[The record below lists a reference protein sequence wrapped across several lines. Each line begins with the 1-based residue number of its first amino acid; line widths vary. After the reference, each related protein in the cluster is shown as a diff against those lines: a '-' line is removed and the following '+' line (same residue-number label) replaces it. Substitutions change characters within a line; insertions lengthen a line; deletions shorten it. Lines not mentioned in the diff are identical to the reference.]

1 MRHACLVQDSL
12 DLWLACDDHTG
23 NRIFVYDG
31 RTLSMKFSFSSET
44 YQEQRLLFQSQYMH
58 IMAPFV
64 LIAARGEFALV
75 NAYYTWSESR
85 YKYVA
90 SMRFDQQVSCVAS
103 NDEYV
108 YVGLYDGNEHCIL
121 ETDMKKSFRKRA
133 FHSFNVGRHRI
144 LVLTAAQDKLST
156 SRFIYR

>member
-1 MRHACLVQDSL
+1 
-12 DLWLACDDHTG
+12 
-23 NRIFVYDG
+23 
-31 RTLSMKFSFSSET
+31 
-44 YQEQRLLFQSQYMH
+44 MH

-64 LIAARGEFALV
+64 LIAARGEFALF

-90 SMRFDQQVSCVAS
+90 SMRFDQPGSSVAS

-108 YVGLYDGNEHCIL
+108 YVGLHDGNVHCSL
-121 ETDMKKSFRKRA
+121 ETDMKKRFRKHA
-133 FHSFNVGRHRI
+133 FQSFNVGRHRI

-156 SRFIYR
+156 SRFIYI

>member
-1 MRHACLVQDSL
+1 MFDSQAAYPL
-12 DLWLACDDHTG
+12 SLWLACDDHTA

-31 RTLSMKFSFSSET
+31 RTLSTKFSFSIET
-44 YQEQRLLFQSQYMH
+44 YQEQRLLFQIQYMH

-64 LIAARGEFALV
+64 LIAARGEFALF

-90 SMRFDQQVSCVAS
+90 SMRFDQPVSCVAS

-108 YVGLYDGNEHCIL
+108 YFGLHDGNVHCIL

>member
-1 MRHACLVQDSL
+1 
-12 DLWLACDDHTG
+12 
-23 NRIFVYDG
+23 
-31 RTLSMKFSFSSET
+31 
-44 YQEQRLLFQSQYMH
+44 MH

-75 NAYYTWSESR
+75 NTYYTWSESR

-90 SMRFDQQVSCVAS
+90 SMRFDQPVSCVAS

-108 YVGLYDGNEHCIL
+108 YVGLHDGNVHCIL

-133 FHSFNVGRHRI
+133 FQSFNVGRHRI

-156 SRFIYR
+156 SRFIYI

>member
-1 MRHACLVQDSL
+1 MTTQA
-12 DLWLACDDHTG
+12 TE
-23 NRIFVYDG
+23 F
-31 RTLSMKFSFSSET
+31 LSTMVAHSARSF
-44 YQEQRLLFQSQYMH
+44 LSQLKP
-58 IMAPFV
+58 IKPFV

-90 SMRFDQQVSCVAS
+90 SMRFDQPVSCVAS

-108 YVGLYDGNEHCIL
+108 YVGLYEGNVHCIL

-133 FHSFNVGRHRI
+133 FHNFNVGRHRI